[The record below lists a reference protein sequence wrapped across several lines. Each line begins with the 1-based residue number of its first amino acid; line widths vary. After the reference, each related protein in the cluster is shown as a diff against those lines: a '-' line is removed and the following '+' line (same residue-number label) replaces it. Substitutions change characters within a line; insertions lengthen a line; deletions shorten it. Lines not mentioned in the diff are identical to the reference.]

1 MLGSP
6 RRPQLRHLSP
16 RLRRPPLLRVTETAL
31 TGSKAAWNSG
41 KNRGVL
47 FPRRRRSA
55 DTAAN
60 PS

>member
-6 RRPQLRHLSP
+6 RRPQLHHLSA
-16 RLRRPPLLRVTETAL
+16 RLRRPPLLRMTETAL
-31 TGSKAAWNSG
+31 TGSSAARSSG
-41 KNRGVL
+41 KRGVL

-55 DTAAN
+55 DTASN